1 MTIGERIR
9 LRRVELGMTQQE
21 LAEKIGYKGK
31 TAVSKIEAGERDLRQ
46 SKIKLVADALE
57 TTTEYIMGWEGSEPQ
72 FDELEKKIIEAY
84 RNKVTEV
91 RKGLFYSTEL
101 FEEASEYARFGDWW
115 KDASCNMMSWDGVL
129 KNYCGIKLNICPV
142 YKYNEVI
149 KSGILNEMSCY
160 PSENSICIDNDICII
175 KVSDEY

>member
-9 LRRVELGMTQQE
+9 LRRVELGMTQQD

-31 TAVSKIEAGERDLRQ
+31 TAISKLEAGERDLRQ

-84 RNKVTEV
+84 RLLPDNKKIALYEFVKTIAE
-91 RKGLFYSTEL
+91 
-101 FEEASEYARFGDWW
+101 
-115 KDASCNMMSWDGVL
+115 
-129 KNYCGIKLNICPV
+129 
-142 YKYNEVI
+142 
-149 KSGILNEMSCY
+149 
-160 PSENSICIDNDICII
+160 
-175 KVSDEY
+175 